1 MTDDARFDVATLGE
15 ALIRLSVPAGE
26 RLESATRF
34 HVNPAGA
41 EANMAVALSQLG
53 RNCAWVGA
61 LPRNPMGRLVAGRL
75 RAAAVN
81 LDGVVW
87 SETGRIGTYFVEL
100 AAPPRPVQGLY
111 DRRDSCAAN
120 LTADQVNWEH
130 FLSSRILH
138 LTGIT
143 PALSESS
150 RSLISE
156 TVEQARQRGV
166 PVCFDVNYR
175 EGLWSTEE
183 ARATLT
189 PLIQKVEILI
199 CGRDDAARVFGL
211 EGDDSEVIRNL
222 VRLSGAKNVVLSREA
237 DGALAWDGRSFFPQS
252 ALAVRVID
260 PIGAGDALAAGILYG
275 WLEGNL
281 EHGLLIGAV
290 LAALALTQK
299 GDMIT
304 TTPGEVNSLLED
316 GPGGIKR

>member
-1 MTDDARFDVATLGE
+1 MPDPRFDAATLGE

-41 EANMAVALSQLG
+41 EANMAVALCQLG
-53 RNCAWVGA
+53 RSCAWAGA
-61 LPRNPMGRLVAGRL
+61 LPRNPMGRLVVGRL

-87 SETGRIGTYFVEL
+87 SEVGRIGAYFVEL
-100 AAPPRPVQGLY
+100 AVPPRPVQGLY
-111 DRRDSCAAN
+111 DRGDSCAAN
-120 LTADQVNWEH
+120 LTADLVDWDHLMN
-130 FLSSRILH
+130 SRILH

-143 PALSESS
+143 PALSESC
-150 RSLISE
+150 RHLISE
-156 TVEQARQRGV
+156 AVEQARQRGV

-183 ARATLT
+183 AKKTLT
-189 PLIQKVEILI
+189 PLIQNAEILI

-211 EGDDSEVIRNL
+211 QGDAGEVVRNL
-222 VRLSGAKNVVLSREA
+222 ARLTRARHVVLSREA
-237 DGALAWDGRSFFPQS
+237 EGALAWDGRSLLPQAAFPVQ
-252 ALAVRVID
+252 VID

-275 WLEGNL
+275 WLGGNL
-281 EHGLLIGAV
+281 EQGLRIGAV

-299 GDMIT
+299 GDMIM
-304 TTPGEVNSLLED
+304 TTPAEVKSLLKE
-316 GPGGIKR
+316 GPGGIRR

>member
-1 MTDDARFDVATLGE
+1 MPDPRFDAATLGE

-53 RNCAWVGA
+53 RSCAWAGA
-61 LPRNPMGRLVAGRL
+61 LPSSPMGRLVAGRL

-87 SETGRIGTYFVEL
+87 SEVGRIGVYFVEL
-100 AAPPRPVQGLY
+100 AVPPRPVQGIY
-111 DRRDSCAAN
+111 DRGDSCAAN
-120 LTADQVNWEH
+120 LTADRVDWDH
-130 FLSSRILH
+130 LMSSRILH

-143 PALSESS
+143 PALSESC
-150 RSLISE
+150 RTLISE
-156 TVEQARQRGV
+156 AVRQAHERGV
-166 PVCFDVNYR
+166 PVCFDINYR

-183 ARATLT
+183 ARTVLT
-189 PLIQKVEILI
+189 PLIQKAEILI
-199 CGRDDAARVFGL
+199 CGQDEASRVFGCQ
-211 EGDDSEVIRNL
+211 GDAGEVARDLARI
-222 VRLSGAKNVVLSREA
+222 SQAKLIVVSREA
-237 DGALAWDGRSFFPQS
+237 EGALAWDGRSFLPQP
-252 ALAVRVID
+252 ALPVQIID

-275 WLEGNL
+275 WLGGDL
-281 EHGLLIGAV
+281 EQGLRIGAV

-304 TTPGEVNSLLED
+304 TTPAEINSLLEE
-316 GPGGIKR
+316 GPGGIRR